1 MDKEKLLNVDEAADF
16 LGVHS
21 ATVRLWLRNGTI
33 KGRKFG
39 RVWRISKED
48 LLQEKQPE

>member
-1 MDKEKLLNVDEAADF
+1 MDEDKLLDVDEAAEF

-21 ATVRLWLRNGTI
+21 GTLRLWLRKGVI

-39 RVWRISKED
+39 RVWRISKKD